1 MSCERPRS
9 SLLRASISD
18 PRQDLCP
25 SLPKARLFAL
35 ADRGRLATIPRP
47 HGAIPAPKV
56 SQTSRSVAQPGSAPA
71 WGAGGRRF
79 KSCRSDH
86 SAGGGMDGASGFGDV
101 GLRCKQHTPPPAI
114 LSLRPLIL
122 LVGKKLRR
130 RRGSVRRAGASP
142 DYHLT
147 WPWRVH
153 GWSVAPPCN
162 DLYSLN
168 HRPHASFAEGRSCT
182 TPRLLQV
189 VARGIRTARGRR
201 RDHVASLCL
210 LAHFSRYV
218 AQPRVRWPHD
228 DQCLCEHIEASDGR
242 YVGHVPPDRGDA
254 GGRRDRP
261 SRVHRHWL
269 RPCCRRAVSVA
280 TAASRH

>member
-1 MSCERPRS
+1 MSPFGCGGSGRWLFWPCWIWSAPPGLRSDGLASWSSRGRRPFS
-9 SLLRASISD
+9 GSMNTWLFMPPEASLGSFCPVGLLRRRMVQSW
-18 PRQDLCP
+18 
-25 SLPKARLFAL
+25 
-35 ADRGRLATIPRP
+35 
-47 HGAIPAPKV
+47 
-56 SQTSRSVAQPGSAPA
+56 TS
-71 WGAGGRRF
+71 
-79 KSCRSDH
+79 RSDH